1 MGKRQRG
8 QRGQGGP
15 REGGEEEVHEL
26 EARVRMVLVEKKDLV
41 GFMQDGSR
49 DPIRLWLV

>member
-1 MGKRQRG
+1 
-8 QRGQGGP
+8 
-15 REGGEEEVHEL
+15 
-26 EARVRMVLVEKKDLV
+26 LVEKKDLV